1 MKVWVHFVRAPIRVI
16 VIRKKR
22 SFIKLKK
29 QMTELKRALS
39 QEKIETK
46 EMLSI
51 YKKYTKR
58 QANQD
63 EMALANKQ
71 FMDILKGLGLGVFAV
86 LPFAPITIPIL
97 IKLGKVV
104 GVDIL
109 PSSFNK
115 EKIEQITAK
124 KLDE

>member
-16 VIRKKR
+16 VIGKKR

-115 EKIEQITAK
+115 EKIEQITAN